1 MPQTFKKSF
10 YGILNNSLL
19 RLIES
24 FLYNNKVFYIVS
36 CRGVVQL
43 GVLVLGSP
51 GLFLLWFRLVSI
63 FYIFFKGLALL
74 QEHLQ

>member
-1 MPQTFKKSF
+1 MPQTLKKSF

-51 GLFLLWFRLVSI
+51 GLFLLWVRLVSI
-63 FYIFFKGLALL
+63 FYIFFKGLAHL
-74 QEHLQ
+74 QEHL